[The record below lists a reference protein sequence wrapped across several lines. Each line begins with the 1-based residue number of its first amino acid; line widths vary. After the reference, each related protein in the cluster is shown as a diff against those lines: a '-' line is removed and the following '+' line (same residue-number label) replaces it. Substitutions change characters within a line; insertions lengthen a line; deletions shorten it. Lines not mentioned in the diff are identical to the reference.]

1 MAYILLVLIFVRA
14 SDLIGY
20 FPNQARQLVRSVSNT
35 SAQGSGWSRASE
47 TAADREQ
54 AGGRD
59 VFVVAHQDDW
69 QLFMGDVAEER
80 LRVDDA
86 ASLVYL
92 TAGDDGRDSTYWRA
106 RERAALQ
113 STRAA
118 LGTGVNGDSIQCSD
132 VIVRGHSIERCLL
145 GRTASYFLRLPDGK
159 RNGTGFARYGNQTM
173 RRLRSGKIAD
183 ITTVDRSATYSGWK
197 DVVATVGD
205 LIRDSADAR
214 TTIHTFDPSITINP
228 HDHFDHRAA
237 GLVVTELRIPA
248 WEKRLYVGYAV
259 GTRASN
265 RSSDAAREKTR
276 LFIAYND
283 ELLRANPKWSA
294 YQEHPGF
301 YSQCMTRT
309 YARTL
314 KAHTGSTRVAPK

>member
-1 MAYILLVLIFVRA
+1 MAQTVKL
-14 SDLIGY
+14 
-20 FPNQARQLVRSVSNT
+20 VSNP
-35 SAQGSGWSRASE
+35 SVDAAAWSRPSE
-47 TAADREQ
+47 TDADH
-54 AGGRD
+54 ATVATRD

-80 LRVDDA
+80 LKVDDA
-86 ASLVYL
+86 ASFIYL
-92 TAGDDGRDSTYWRA
+92 TAGDDGRDSSYWRT

-118 LGTGVNGDSIQCSD
+118 LGTAIDADSIQCSD
-132 VIVRGHSIERCLL
+132 VIVRGHSIKRCLL
-145 GRTASYFLRLPDGK
+145 GRTASYFLRLPDGR
-159 RNGTGFARYGNQTM
+159 RNGAGFARSANQTM
-173 RRLRSGKIAD
+173 RKLRSAKIAG

-197 DVVATVGD
+197 DLVATVGD
-205 LIRDSADAR
+205 LIRDSADAQI
-214 TTIHTFDPSITINP
+214 TVHTFDPSITINP

-248 WEKRLYVGYAV
+248 WNERLYVGYAV

-276 LFIAYND
+276 LFLAYND
-283 ELLRANPKWSA
+283 ELIRANPKWNA
-294 YQEHPGF
+294 YQEHPRF

-309 YARTL
+309 YARTF
-314 KAHTGSTRVAPK
+314 KSHGESNQVPAK